1 MHTEKHDQRKA
12 HRFID
17 GDGTKV
23 DVIATCVIGT
33 QAIVEFVREGGR
45 LVYRMRRAVFEAT
58 FAPVGVA
65 RIQQASNQR
74 AERVEI
80 FVLPVLA
87 LAA

>member
-12 HRFID
+12 HRF
-17 GDGTKV
+17 
-23 DVIATCVIGT
+23 
-33 QAIVEFVREGGR
+33 IVEFVREGGR
-45 LVYRMRRAVFEAT
+45 LVYRMRRTVFEAT

-80 FVLPVLA
+80 FVLPALA